1 MRYILLP
8 LILIPAI
15 EIVVLLLA
23 GKALGVAVTFL
34 LIILTGVFGVYIAK
48 RQGIEVMKKVQME
61 TRRGEMPGDSMLDG
75 VCIFIAGIFLV
86 LPGFISDFIGILLL
100 IPFIRNKLK
109 IILYHFLRRRINH
122 GNIKVI
128 KW

>member
-15 EIVVLLLA
+15 EIVLLLFA
-23 GKALGVAVTFL
+23 GKALGVTSTFL
-34 LIILTGVFGVYIAK
+34 LIIVTGVLGAYIAK
-48 RQGIEVMKKVQME
+48 RQGLEVMKKVQREMQ
-61 TRRGEMPGDSMLDG
+61 RGEMPGDSMLDG
-75 VCIFIAGIFLV
+75 LCIFIAGVFLV
-86 LPGFISDFIGILLL
+86 LPGFISDFLGILLL

-109 IILYHFLRRRINH
+109 LFLYHFLRRRMNH

>member
-1 MRYILLP
+1 M
-8 LILIPAI
+8 
-15 EIVVLLLA
+15 
-23 GKALGVAVTFL
+23 
-34 LIILTGVFGVYIAK
+34 
-48 RQGIEVMKKVQME
+48 EVMKKVQME
-61 TRRGEMPGDSMLDG
+61 TPREMPGDSMLDG
-75 VCIFIAGIFLV
+75 LCIFIAGVFLV
-86 LPGFISDFIGILLL
+86 LPGFISDFIGVLLL

>member
-1 MRYILLP
+1 MRYILIP
-8 LILIPAI
+8 LMLIPAI
-15 EIVVLLLA
+15 EIIILLFA
-23 GKALGVAVTFL
+23 GKTLGVAMTFL
-34 LIILTGVFGVYIAK
+34 LIVLTGLIGVYLAK
-48 RQGIEVMKKVQME
+48 KQGMEVMRRVQMQMQQ
-61 TRRGEMPGDSMLDG
+61 GDMPGDSMLDG
-75 VCIFIAGIFLV
+75 LCIFIAGVFLV

-109 IILYHFLRRRINH
+109 TFLYHFLRRRMNN

>member
-48 RQGIEVMKKVQME
+48 GKGWK
-61 TRRGEMPGDSMLDG
+61 
-75 VCIFIAGIFLV
+75 
-86 LPGFISDFIGILLL
+86 
-100 IPFIRNKLK
+100 
-109 IILYHFLRRRINH
+109 
-122 GNIKVI
+122 
-128 KW
+128 

>member
-48 RQGIEVMKKVQME
+48 RQGMEVMKKVQME

-75 VCIFIAGIFLV
+75 LCIFIAGVFLV
-86 LPGFISDFIGILLL
+86 LPGFISDFIGVLLL

-109 IILYHFLRRRINH
+109 IILYHFLRRRINQ